1 MNKNILMTA
10 LVCCLGLIGYPLQ
23 GQEIATSL
31 SKNAKK
37 HLNETR
43 ELRNNFQLQKSNTPV
58 VWIPVQ
64 IHILATTQGYQA
76 MDSYTLGYQMNRINQ
91 NLLDA
96 NIQLYLCG
104 DNNVIV
110 DDNLYNLYLNQDVQL
125 DNHDVSGKLNL
136 YFVNAISQ
144 GVAGPYYCGY
154 SKYPGDGE
162 RIVFSR
168 GCYGYDQ
175 TSVLMHLIGQ
185 YFSLYPTHGSDN
197 SVMTAELVDGSNC
210 ATTGDE
216 ICDTPADP
224 RLNRSGTMSACNY
237 VGTFTD
243 ANTQL
248 YTPDTGNFMSYA
260 SGTCRDHFS
269 PMQNARMYYSATTDR
284 AYLNCATP
292 APCAT
297 PINQYPYT
305 ESFEN
310 DWGGWSFNELSHFDM
325 ERLNTPTPTAGTG
338 PAAAADGSYY
348 VVGEATNHLGG
359 VTVIES
365 PCFDFSLVGQ
375 PQVGFQY
382 HMNGI
387 DAGQLIMQVSTDGGF
402 LWGSPTS
409 SAFIFDISGDQGN
422 AWQTAAVD
430 LSFFAGSPR
439 VRVRIGVV
447 VATSGDLGDI
457 AIDAITVEDLCF
469 GASVVTTP
477 ETCAGGDGSATLIMS
492 GMASGVNVNWS
503 TGASGVNNLQQLAA
517 GNYEVTVTDNQNCTL
532 VESFTIAATAP
543 LTAGINSTT
552 TSTTAAG
559 DGQIDLTVSGGTSPY
574 TFQWSTNA
582 TTEDLT
588 NLSPGNYEVTVT
600 DAAACTQVLSA
611 YISDPLACN
620 GTYNNWP
627 YFFGF
632 ESNGFG
638 IFKQNRD
645 DDRNWR
651 RRNTPTP
658 TNNTGPNTAAEGN
671 YYRYIETSG
680 GSGHPYKTNVFSTK
694 KCLDITSLNQP
705 VFAFMYHMYGNHI
718 GKLEIQLS
726 VDGGSS
732 WTESVWQ
739 MAGNQGNNWYA
750 ASIDLSPYS
759 SSQLRIRVVATSG
772 NGHRGDIGIDAL
784 EIKEA
789 TTSSNFVRDE
799 NQIPIVQSTTIRSI
813 PEVQLFPNPAR
824 SSFTLALPAELRQET
839 LQVQLINAYGAPVKQ
854 FQITGQGGGQE
865 TLSLQG
871 TLPGIYYVLI
881 RSGDKVIETK
891 KLVVLQ

>member
-1 MNKNILMTA
+1 MIA
-10 LVCCLGLIGYPLQ
+10 LACCLGLMSYSLQ

-31 SKNAKK
+31 SKKAKK
-37 HLNETR
+37 QLDETR
-43 ELRNNFQLQKSNTPV
+43 ELRNSFHLQKSTTPM
-58 VWIPVQ
+58 VWVPVQ
-64 IHILATTQGYQA
+64 VHILATTQGYQA

-91 NLLDA
+91 FLVDA

-110 DDNLYNLYLNQDVQL
+110 DDNLYNLYLSQDIQL
-125 DNHDVSGKLNL
+125 DNHDVSGKLNI

-175 TSVLMHLIGQ
+175 TSVLMHLLGQ
-185 YFSLYPTHGSDN
+185 YFSLYPTHGPDN
-197 SVMTAELVDGSNC
+197 GIMTAELVDGSNC

-224 RLNRSGTMSACNY
+224 RLNRSGAMSACNY
-237 VGTFTD
+237 VGTLTD

-260 SGTCRDHFS
+260 SGNCRDHFS
-269 PMQNARMYYSATTDR
+269 PMQNARMHYSATTDR
-284 AYLNCATP
+284 AYLNCSTA
-292 APCAT
+292 APCAS
-297 PINQYPYT
+297 PIDQYPYS

-325 ERLNTPTPTAGTG
+325 ERFNTPTPTAGTG
-338 PAAAADGSYY
+338 PATAADGAYY
-348 VVGEATNHLGG
+348 VYSEATAHLGG

-365 PCFDFSLVGQ
+365 PCFDFSLLGQ
-375 PQVGFQY
+375 PQVSFQY
-382 HMNGI
+382 HMNGV
-387 DAGQLIMQVSTDGGF
+387 DAGQLIMQVSNDGGF

-409 SAFIFDISGDQGN
+409 SAFILDISGDQGN
-422 AWQTAAVD
+422 AWQTATVD

-439 VRVRIGVV
+439 IRVRIGVV
-447 VATSGDLGDI
+447 VGTGGDLGDV

-469 GASVVTTP
+469 GASVATSP
-477 ETCAGGDGSATLIMS
+477 ETCTGGDGSATLIMS
-492 GMASGVNVNWS
+492 GLASGVTVNWS
-503 TGASGVNNLQQLAA
+503 TGATGVNNLQQLAA
-517 GNYEVTVTDNQNCTL
+517 GNYEVTVTDNQSCTI
-532 VESFTIAATAP
+532 VESFIIPGTAP
-543 LTAGINSTT
+543 LVASINSTT
-552 TSTTAAG
+552 TSIQGAG
-559 DGQIDLTVSGGTSPY
+559 DGQIDLSVSGGIAPY
-574 TFQWSTNA
+574 SYQWSNNA

-588 NLSPGNYEVTVT
+588 SLSPGNYEVTIT
-600 DAAACTQVLSA
+600 DAAACTHTLSA

-620 GTYNNWP
+620 GTYSNWP

-658 TNNTGPNTAAEGN
+658 TNNTGPNAAAEGN

-680 GSGHPYKTNVFSTK
+680 SNGSPYKTNVFSTK
-694 KCLDITSLNQP
+694 KCLDITSLTQP
-705 VFAFMYHMYGNHI
+705 TFAFQYHMYGSHI
-718 GKLEIQLS
+718 GKLEVQVS

-732 WTESVWQ
+732 WTESIWVIN
-739 MAGNQGNNWYA
+739 GDQGNNWYA
-750 ASIDLSPYS
+750 TNIDLSPYS

-784 EIKEA
+784 EIKEV
-789 TTSSNFVRDE
+789 TTTSNFVRNE
-799 NQIPIVQSTTIRSI
+799 NQVPIAQSSTVRPITDFTI
-813 PEVQLFPNPAR
+813 FPNPAR
-824 SSFTLALPAELRQET
+824 SAFTLAIPAELEQET
-839 LQVQLINAYGAPVKQ
+839 LQVQLVNAYGPPVKQ
-854 FQITGQGGGQE
+854 FQITGQSGGQE
-865 TLSLQG
+865 TLSLNG

-881 RSGDKVIETK
+881 RADGKVVATK
-891 KLVVLQ
+891 KLVILQ

>member
-1 MNKNILMTA
+1 MNKNILMIA
-10 LVCCLGLIGYPLQ
+10 WLCCLGLMSYSLSA
-23 GQEIATSL
+23 QEIATSL

-43 ELRNNFQLQKSNTPV
+43 ELRNNFHLQKSSTPV

-64 IHILATTQGYQA
+64 VHILATTQGYQA

-110 DDNLYNLYLNQDVQL
+110 DDNLYNLYLNQDIQL
-125 DNHDVSGKLNL
+125 DNHDVNGKLNL

-185 YFSLYPTHGSDN
+185 YFSLYPTHGPDN
-197 SVMTAELVDGSNC
+197 GQMTAELVDGSNC

-224 RLNRSGTMSACNY
+224 RLNRSGAMNACNY

-269 PMQNARMYYSATTDR
+269 PMQNARIYYSATTDR

-292 APCAT
+292 APCAA

-310 DWGGWSFNELSHFDM
+310 GWGDWSFNELSHFDM
-325 ERLNTPTPTAGTG
+325 ERLNTPTPTADTG
-338 PAAAADGSYY
+338 PAAAADGNYY

-365 PCFDFSLVGQ
+365 PCFDFSLIGQ

-382 HMNGI
+382 HMNGV

-402 LWGSPTS
+402 LWGSPSS

-517 GNYEVTVTDNQNCTL
+517 GNYEVTLTDNQNCTL
-532 VESFTIAATAP
+532 VESFTIAGTAP

-552 TSTTAAG
+552 TSTAGAG
-559 DGQIDLTVSGGTSPY
+559 DGQIDLTVNGGTSPY
-574 TFQWSTNA
+574 TFQWSNNA

-588 NLSPGNYEVTVT
+588 NLSPGNYEVTIT

-651 RRNTPTP
+651 RRNSPTP

-680 GSGHPYKTNVFSTK
+680 GNGNPYKTNVFSTK
-694 KCLDITSLNQP
+694 KCLDITNLTQP
-705 VFAFMYHMYGNHI
+705 TFAFMYHMYGNHI
-718 GKLEIQLS
+718 GKLEVQLS

-739 MAGNQGNNWYA
+739 MAGDQGNNWYA

-789 TTSSNFVRDE
+789 STSSNLVQDE
-799 NQIPIVQSTTIRSI
+799 NQIPIVQSTRVRPIAEFQI
-813 PEVQLFPNPAR
+813 FPNPAR
-824 SSFTLALPAELRQET
+824 SNFTLELPAEWTQET

-854 FQITGQGGGQE
+854 FQITGQSGGQE

-881 RSGDKVIETK
+881 RSEGKVIETK